1 MTDEQL
7 KKKLEKNLAFHAIV
21 TSEVN
26 DTPYGQITVNVK
38 IQGGT
43 VVLDTLNIVKN
54 KRKKY
59 KLIDKQA
66 DGGVD

>member
-1 MTDEQL
+1 MTDEEL

-26 DTPYGQITVNVK
+26 STPYGQITVNVSIK
-38 IQGGT
+38 NGQ
-43 VVLDTLNIVKN
+43 VALETLNIVKN

-59 KLIDKQA
+59 SVIDRQ
-66 DGGVD
+66 G